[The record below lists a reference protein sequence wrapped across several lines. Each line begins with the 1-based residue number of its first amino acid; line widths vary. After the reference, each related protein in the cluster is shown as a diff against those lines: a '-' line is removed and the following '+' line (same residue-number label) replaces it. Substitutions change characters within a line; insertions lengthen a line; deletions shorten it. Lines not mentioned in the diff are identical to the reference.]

1 MIRIR
6 LGSFSN
12 SLVDAVARHAGMY
25 RDERVAVEF
34 CRVFNSPSQF
44 EKLALGEVDVVLTA
58 TDNVLNYRHKRSSD
72 IDSPLDVRIVRAV
85 ERGGAVSLVARRTV
99 TSLRDL
105 RGALIAVDDT
115 NSGFALLLYELLAR
129 AGMVRGLDYRVVAF
143 GGTPRRFDGLIR
155 GDFDATMLN
164 AGFDLRAVDRG
175 FSVLKTVS
183 DVLPDYIA
191 TVLAALPC
199 WLEKESAA
207 GAFLRAW
214 DRATTFALDRDN
226 CEICVDIVKE
236 QSAVSAKLAAS
247 MYQQAVHPQFGLVP
261 GGQVSRSGVSSVA
274 DVRRRHGELD
284 GDVDIAAAL
293 REPTGLIDQ
302 RYARVV

>member
-25 RDERVAVEF
+25 RDERLEVEF

-44 EKLALGEVDVVLTA
+44 EKLARGEVDVVLTA
-58 TDNVLNYRHKRSSD
+58 TDNVLNYRYRRSSD
-72 IDSPLDVRIVRAV
+72 IDLPVDVRIVRAV
-85 ERGGAVSLVARRTV
+85 ELGGGVSLVAARTV
-99 TSLRDL
+99 TSVRDL
-105 RGALIAVDDT
+105 HGALIAVDATD
-115 NSGFALLLYELLAR
+115 SGFALLLYELLAQ
-129 AGMVRGLDYRVVAF
+129 AGMVRGQDYRVVAF
-143 GGTPRRFDGLIR
+143 GGTPRRFDGLIH

-164 AGFDLRAVDRG
+164 AGFDLRAADRG
-175 FSVLKTVS
+175 FPVLKAVS

-191 TVLAALPC
+191 TVIAALPC

-214 DRATTFALDRDN
+214 DRATSFALDRDN
-226 CEICVDIVKE
+226 SEICVDIVKE
-236 QSAVSAKLAAS
+236 QSAVSAKLAAR

-274 DVRRRHGELD
+274 DVRRRHGLLD

-293 REPTGLIDQ
+293 REPIGIIDQ